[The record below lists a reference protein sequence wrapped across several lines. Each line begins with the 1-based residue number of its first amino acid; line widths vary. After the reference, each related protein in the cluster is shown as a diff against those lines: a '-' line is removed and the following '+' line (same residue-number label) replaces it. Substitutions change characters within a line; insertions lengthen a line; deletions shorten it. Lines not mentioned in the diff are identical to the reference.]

1 MDTLSLARFD
11 RMLTLPSGERVRL
24 RPIRP
29 DDEPRLS
36 ELYDRSSRDTR
47 YQRFFTV
54 MRRLPPDW
62 AHFLANVDYDRRLA
76 LVAEDVTAPATRL
89 IGVARYEPGGD
100 DIAEIALV
108 VEDTWQGKGVGTRLL
123 TELFRAAAEN
133 GITRFRAFTLAD
145 NRRMLGLLARHADVI
160 ERRVERGVVEML
172 LAPKAYPPRTVSTGE

>member
-1 MDTLSLARFD
+1 MGELAGHFD
-11 RMLTLPSGERVRL
+11 RALTLRDGTAVRM

-29 DDEPRLS
+29 DDEPRLVA
-36 ELYDRSSRDTR
+36 LYDHLSRDTR

-76 LVAEDVTAPATRL
+76 LVAEDVTAPTTRL

-108 VEDTWQGKGVGTRLL
+108 VEDAWQGKGVGTRLL
-123 TELFRAAAEN
+123 TELFRA
-133 GITRFRAFTLAD
+133 
-145 NRRMLGLLARHADVI
+145 
-160 ERRVERGVVEML
+160 
-172 LAPKAYPPRTVSTGE
+172 

>member
-54 MRRLPPDW
+54 M
-62 AHFLANVDYDRRLA
+62 
-76 LVAEDVTAPATRL
+76 LVAEDVTAPTTRL

-108 VEDTWQGKGVGTRLL
+108 VEDAWQGKGVGTRLL

-160 ERRVERGVVEML
+160 ERRVERGVVEMV

>member
-1 MDTLSLARFD
+1 MGALSPAPFG

-100 DIAEIALV
+100 VAEIALV
-108 VEDTWQGKGVGTRLL
+108 VEDAWQGKGVGRRLL
-123 TELFRAAAEN
+123 SDLFRAAAEN
-133 GITRFRAFTLAD
+133 G
-145 NRRMLGLLARHADVI
+145 
-160 ERRVERGVVEML
+160 
-172 LAPKAYPPRTVSTGE
+172 